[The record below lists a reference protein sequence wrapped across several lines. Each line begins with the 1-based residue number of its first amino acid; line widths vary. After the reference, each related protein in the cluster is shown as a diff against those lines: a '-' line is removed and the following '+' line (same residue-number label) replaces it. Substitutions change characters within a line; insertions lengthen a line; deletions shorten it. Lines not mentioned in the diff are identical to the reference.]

1 MITLNTFKRVVMKKW
16 LMLALSLMAGGLAAG
31 SEELLTPIQGRPQ
44 APDFVLKDVSGQTHR
59 LADYRGKVVVVN
71 FWATWCPPCVLE
83 MPSMQKAWEA
93 TRNNNVVILAIN
105 NGEDAKRVQAFHRKS
120 NLTFPLLLDTNANI
134 MAEWKAR
141 GMPSTFVVDPEGRLV
156 YQALGGRDWNHP
168 TILRVLRSLFKH
180 SAPDTMKS

>member
-1 MITLNTFKRVVMKKW
+1 MKKW
-16 LMLALSLMAGGLAAG
+16 SWIAWVGLVALNLSAGQ
-31 SEELLTPIQGRPQ
+31 EDLLTPIQGRPQ
-44 APDFVLKDVSGQTHR
+44 APDFNLKDVNGQMHR

-93 TRNNNVVILAIN
+93 TRKDNVVILAIN
-105 NGEDAKRVQAFHRKS
+105 NGEDLKRVQAFHSKMP
-120 NLTFPLLLDTNANI
+120 LTFPLLLDTNANI

-141 GMPSTFVVDPEGRLV
+141 GMPSTFVVDPDGRLV

-168 TILRVLRSLFKH
+168 TILRVLRSLFKNT
-180 SAPDTMKS
+180 APDNTIKS